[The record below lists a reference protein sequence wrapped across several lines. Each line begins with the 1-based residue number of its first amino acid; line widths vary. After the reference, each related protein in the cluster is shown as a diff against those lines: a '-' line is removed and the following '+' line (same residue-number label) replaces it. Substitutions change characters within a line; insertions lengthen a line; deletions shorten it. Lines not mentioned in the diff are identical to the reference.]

1 MQMNN
6 MVMISVDDHI
16 SEPPGMYDKHLSGD
30 ALASAPQFKTNAA
43 GTNYWEYQGQIW
55 PSIGLNAVVGR
66 PREEYGMEPTSLEQ
80 LRKGVYDVHG
90 RIDDMNVNGIASSLN
105 FGSKVGMDGGR
116 FYRAPDRDIAL
127 VHLRAYNDWHIDEW
141 CAPYPDRLIP
151 CAILPNWNMD
161 ESVREIERIAAKGC
175 TAVSISDN
183 PTIYGLPS
191 IHNPYW
197 EPMWKALVD
206 HDIAICLH
214 IGSGAQAP
222 HASMETPIEA
232 WITTMP
238 ISIATSAADWLN
250 LGALHRYPD
259 LKIALS
265 EGGIGWI
272 PYFLER
278 ADFSNEQHK
287 AWTHS
292 IFQELKPSEMFKR
305 HFLNCFIDDRFG
317 LKNLDAINEDLVAY
331 ECDYPH
337 SDSLW
342 PNAPEHLWD
351 SIQHLSVQQ
360 IDKITHLN
368 AMRFFRF
375 DPFKTRS
382 KEELTVGALRA
393 QAAKDNVDTRVISS
407 GGAKP
412 LAPGEVVRP
421 VTSGDVM
428 AMFKKQGR
436 AEAA

>member
-1 MQMNN
+1 
-6 MVMISVDDHI
+6 
-16 SEPPGMYDKHLSGD
+16 
-30 ALASAPQFKTNAA
+30 
-43 GTNYWEYQGQIW
+43 
-55 PSIGLNAVVGR
+55 
-66 PREEYGMEPTSLEQ
+66 
-80 LRKGVYDVHG
+80 
-90 RIDDMNVNGIASSLN
+90 
-105 FGSKVGMDGGR
+105 
-116 FYRAPDRDIAL
+116 
-127 VHLRAYNDWHIDEW
+127 
-141 CAPYPDRLIP
+141 
-151 CAILPNWNMD
+151 
-161 ESVREIERIAAKGC
+161 
-175 TAVSISDN
+175 
-183 PTIYGLPS
+183 
-191 IHNPYW
+191 
-197 EPMWKALVD
+197 
-206 HDIAICLH
+206 
-214 IGSGAQAP
+214 
-222 HASMETPIEA
+222 
-232 WITTMP
+232 
-238 ISIATSAADWLN
+238 
-250 LGALHRYPD
+250 
-259 LKIALS
+259 
-265 EGGIGWI
+265 
-272 PYFLER
+272 
-278 ADFSNEQHK
+278 
-287 AWTHS
+287 
-292 IFQELKPSEMFKR
+292 MFKR